1 MNKLKFLAMSF
12 VCFIFSGCTNNSI
25 DYYGDK
31 SNKMDLK
38 NFFDGE
44 IEGWG
49 SLFDF
54 NGRQTRSFKVEI
66 KGKWEGDVG
75 VLEEWFI
82 FDDGE
87 KTQRTWNIVF
97 SDKNSFVGSAG
108 DVIGE
113 AKGKIN
119 GNAVN
124 LNYVLNIPY
133 KNSTINLNMDDWMYL
148 VEENMILNRTSMK
161 KFGFKVGE
169 IVLVMK
175 KK

>member
-1 MNKLKFLAMSF
+1 MSF

-31 SNKMDLK
+31 PSKIDLRK
-38 NFFDGE
+38 FFDGDV
-44 IEGWG
+44 EGWG

-54 NGRQTRSFKVEI
+54 NGRQTRSFKVDI
-66 KGKWEGDVG
+66 KGRWEGDTG

-87 KTQRTWNIVF
+87 KTKRIWRISF
-97 SDKNSFVGSAG
+97 SDENSFVGSAG

-113 AKGKIN
+113 AKGVIN

-133 KNSTINLNMDDWMYL
+133 KGSTINLSMDDWMYL
-148 VEENMILNRTSMK
+148 VEENTIINRTSMK
-161 KFGFKVGE
+161 KFGFRVGE